1 MSGELITEEVCVDN
15 TQVNVRINKATY
27 NRFMSY
33 KDKMYLK
40 GFNLS
45 MTVAINDGLEKAIEC
60 AELWLKDHSHLHDK
74 KVARRKHTKVK
85 PTTTEV
91 QDKKEL

>member
-1 MSGELITEEVCVDN
+1 MSGELITEEVSIDN

-60 AELWLKDHSHLHDK
+60 AELWLRDHSHLQDK
-74 KVARRKHTKVK
+74 KVARKKHVKVK
-85 PTTTEV
+85 TATTDV
-91 QDKKEL
+91 PNKKEV